1 MNKKDYYTPL
11 NNNFNELGEKLIQ
24 FIIKTHSINKKE
36 IYHKINN
43 KRKSLGLFN
52 NIWKKAKKDIILSP
66 VENKWLVKVS
76 LGDYSSFLLFRI
88 NLKIWKLLFFILKR
102 LQF

>member
-43 KRKSLGLFN
+43 KSKSLGLFN

-66 VENKWLVKVS
+66 VENKWLVNIKLIMIIIS
-76 LGDYSSFLLFRI
+76 L
-88 NLKIWKLLFFILKR
+88 ILIIVFTK
-102 LQF
+102 

>member
-1 MNKKDYYTPL
+1 MNKKDYYTPR

-43 KRKSLGLFN
+43 KSKSLGLFN

-66 VENKWLVKVS
+66 VENKWLVKYKINN
-76 LGDYSSFLLFRI
+76 DYY
-88 NLKIWKLLFFILKR
+88 
-102 LQF
+102 